1 MNEIQS
7 ITLLELNRRVSRA
20 LASAPGLNDV
30 WITAETSDLRVSGGH
45 CYMELLHK
53 EDGRV
58 LAKCRAVMWAST
70 YMRLGAKFLDATGM
84 RLKSDIKIRVRVSVS
99 FHEVYG
105 YSLVISDIDPSFTI
119 GDLMRKRLEII
130 NRLRE
135 EGVYDMN
142 RELPWSTTPN
152 RVAVISAAGA
162 AGFGDFMHHLHANPL
177 RLRFDTTLFP
187 AVLQGERTA
196 ASIISALEAVMT
208 RIDEFDCVVIIR
220 GGGAVSDLASFDN
233 YDLAA
238 TVAQFPLPV
247 IVGIGHDRDENVL
260 DYVANTRVKTPTAAA
275 EFLLSHMTAALAR
288 LRETGRDIMYAASAI
303 IAARREQLAYFQGTI
318 PALALSVVERNRRL
332 VDRTVEQNITVAV
345 QNAVS
350 RRKDRLVVFADV
362 LKTATSQIIAR
373 SGDRLQALSE
383 LLDTISPEATLR
395 RGYSI
400 TRISGHAVTDGDL
413 IPDGT
418 VLTTTFARGREITSS
433 SFSDN
438 GKQPTAHIQ
447 SGSCGA

>member
-1 MNEIQS
+1 MNDIQS

-20 LASAPGLNDV
+20 LACAPGLNDV

-53 EDGRV
+53 ENGRV
-58 LAKCRAVMWAST
+58 LARCRAVMWAST
-70 YMRLGAKFLDATGM
+70 YMRLGAKFFDATGM

-105 YSLVISDIDPSFTI
+105 YSLIIGDIDPSFTM
-119 GDLMRKRLEII
+119 GDLMRRRMEII
-130 NRLRE
+130 ARLRE

-142 RELPWSTTPN
+142 RSLAWPSMPC
-152 RVAVISAAGA
+152 RVAVISAVGA

-177 RLRFDTTLFP
+177 RLRFETELFP

-196 ASIISALEAVMT
+196 SSIIAALDAVMSEVE
-208 RIDEFDCVVIIR
+208 DFDCVVIIR
-220 GGGAVSDLASFDN
+220 GGGAVSDLASFDS

-238 TVAQFPLPV
+238 SVAQFPLPV

-260 DYVANTRVKTPTAAA
+260 DFVANTRVKTPTAAA
-275 EFLLSHMTAALAR
+275 EFLIAHMTAALTR
-288 LRETGRDIMYAASAI
+288 VREVGRGIMYAASGI
-303 IAARREQLAYFQGTI
+303 IAARREQLAYYQGNI
-318 PALALSVVERNRRL
+318 PALAMAVVDRNRRRI
-332 VDRTVEQNITVAV
+332 DRTVEQNITASV
-345 QNAVS
+345 QMAVS
-350 RRKDRLVVFADV
+350 RRKERLALCADA
-362 LKTATSQIIAR
+362 LKTAASQIIMR
-373 SGDRLQALSE
+373 RGDRLHALSE

-400 TRISGHAVTDGDL
+400 TRISGHAVTDGDR
-413 IPDGT
+413 IADGT
-418 VLTTTFARGREITSS
+418 VLTTTFAHGRSITSK

-438 GKQPTAHIQ
+438 GR
-447 SGSCGA
+447 